1 MRISIKLGN
10 GEEIYFSNG
19 SDAWKFIQAVFDT
32 IGYADNPVGMEIKF
46 VKEVEEDDIIQS

>member
-10 GEEIYFSNG
+10 GEEIYFSND

-32 IGYADNPVGMEIKF
+32 IGYADNCEDVKMEIKY
-46 VKEVEEDDIIQS
+46 VKEADNDII